1 MSPWQPVLLSLRVAS
16 IATLFTFVV
25 GLFLARVMTR
35 KKRALAGLWEAL
47 ILMPMVLPPTILGY
61 LLLLFFGKHGPA
73 GILLDR
79 LGSPVIFTWVAAVI
93 ASVVVSLPLMYQ
105 SCKAALRG
113 VDAQYENAG
122 RTLGLGERRIFHRIT
137 LPLAAPGIIS
147 GTVLSFAR
155 ALGEFGA
162 TLMVA
167 GNIPGRTQTIPL
179 ALYSAVEGGRTGEA
193 RLLLGVTVAL
203 AFVLVLI
210 VGYCERI
217 TFAAAVPGSSA
228 AGGAAGSAMAGAQ
241 ARANGRGGR
250 R

>member
-1 MSPWQPVLLSLRVAS
+1 MNPWQPVLLSLKVAS
-16 IATLFTFVV
+16 IATLFTFAV
-25 GLFLARVMTR
+25 GLFLARAMTR

-73 GILLDR
+73 GILLGR
-79 LGSPVIFTWVAAVI
+79 LGAPVLFTWVAAVI

-122 RTLGLGERRIFHRIT
+122 RTLGLGERRIFCRIT

-147 GTVLSFAR
+147 GTALAFAR

-162 TLMVA
+162 TLMIA
-167 GNIPGRTQTIPL
+167 GNIPGRTQTIPM
-179 ALYSAVEGGRTGEA
+179 ALYNAVEGGRTDEA

-203 AFVLVLI
+203 AFVLVLV
-210 VGYCERI
+210 VGWCERA
-217 TFAAAVPGSSA
+217 TFAAALPGGVPGGRGSPRGGA
-228 AGGAAGSAMAGAQ
+228 AGGAG
-241 ARANGRGGR
+241 GRG
-250 R
+250 

>member
-1 MSPWQPVLLSLRVAS
+1 MNPWQPVLLSLRVAS
-16 IATLFTFVV
+16 LATLFTFAT

-35 KKRALAGLWEAL
+35 KRRALAGLWEAL

-79 LGSPVIFTWVAAVI
+79 IGSPVIFTWGAAVI

-162 TLMVA
+162 TLMLA

-179 ALYSAVEGGRTGEA
+179 ALYSAVEGGRDAEA

-210 VGYCERI
+210 VGCCERS
-217 TFAAAVPGSSA
+217 TFAAAGAGRAMDGSRSA
-228 AGGAAGSAMAGAQ
+228 DSGAMPS
-241 ARANGRGGR
+241 R
-250 R
+250 RRSRR

>member
-1 MSPWQPVLLSLRVAS
+1 MNPWQPVLLSLRVAS
-16 IATLFTFVV
+16 IATLFTFAI
-25 GLFLARVMTR
+25 GLFLARAMTR

-79 LGSPVIFTWVAAVI
+79 LGSPVIFTWGAAVI
-93 ASVVVSLPLMYQ
+93 ASIVVSLPLMYQ

-147 GTVLSFAR
+147 GSVLSFAR

-162 TLMVA
+162 TLMIA

-179 ALYSAVEGGRTGEA
+179 ALYSAVEGGRSEEA
-193 RLLLGVTVAL
+193 KLLLGVTVAI
-203 AFVLVLI
+203 AFVLVLV
-210 VGYCERI
+210 VGCCERA
-217 TFAAAVPGSSA
+217 TFAAAGPGSAMGGDSGSSGKGAA
-228 AGGAAGSAMAGAQ
+228 AGGA
-241 ARANGRGGR
+241 GGR